1 MLMAIRN
8 MLKNKNSQ
16 IIFAIIWG
24 FGLASLFQRVCKG
37 NRCIIIKA
45 PPPNEI
51 VGETYK
57 FNDKCYNYTQKPTK
71 CNTEKEIY
79 NE

>member
-1 MLMAIRN
+1 MLLAIRN

-45 PPPNEI
+45 PNPNEI
-51 VGETYK
+51 VGSTYK
-57 FNDKCYNYTQKPTK
+57 FNEKCYQYTQKSTMCDK
-71 CNTEKEIY
+71 SKDIY
-79 NE
+79 SE